1 MMEVSLVSLGLGSA
15 QLAEEGTALL
25 PVKAVP
31 AALKAPT
38 RMVGSLPT
46 FAAYTGA
53 VGPAEAHAVAC
64 LGRPRMSG
72 SIDGD
77 TMAHCIARRASAPHN
92 PSPRPH
98 TRKRHLPPWASSRP
112 RSSSRAQHEAA
123 RQLGEHGSRPLR
135 ASRTSKACVG
145 SLRSRPCACRWL
157 GRSPGLGHLQRK
169 RAPRPSIPSRP
180 AAIDEAMTRGNLCI
194 ICPQFLVYRGS
205 SSISMSEHHWRNFG
219 VPARAPT
226 AAKFGGDAAA
236 LARR

>member
-1 MMEVSLVSLGLGSA
+1 MARVARVGGAAAEGRMAREAKHTQKQQTVTTVPEAVPTQIAMGAGEAAGEAAGMMEVSLVSLGLGSA

-123 RQLGEHGSRPLR
+123 RH
-135 ASRTSKACVG
+135 
-145 SLRSRPCACRWL
+145 
-157 GRSPGLGHLQRK
+157 
-169 RAPRPSIPSRP
+169 
-180 AAIDEAMTRGNLCI
+180 AAHSML
-194 ICPQFLVYRGS
+194 PQ
-205 SSISMSEHHWRNFG
+205 
-219 VPARAPT
+219 
-226 AAKFGGDAAA
+226 AAA
-236 LARR
+236 G